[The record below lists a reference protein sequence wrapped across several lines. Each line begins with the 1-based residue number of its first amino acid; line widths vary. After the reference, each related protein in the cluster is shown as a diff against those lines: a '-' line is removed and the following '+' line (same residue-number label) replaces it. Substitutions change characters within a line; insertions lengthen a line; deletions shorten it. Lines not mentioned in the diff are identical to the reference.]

1 MKEHRLRKF
10 GNKVHWNYLGLRKKI
25 LYEVVE
31 NYKIINV
38 IICTDHIMLF
48 GLLN

>member
-1 MKEHRLRKF
+1 MKEHGLKKF

-25 LYEVVE
+25 QYEDVE
-31 NYKIINV
+31 NYKIMNV
-38 IICTDHIMLF
+38 IIFTDHIMLF